1 MQKKGCRTNVRQLLS
16 LILNFV
22 SVELVKGSGG
32 SDVSRLA
39 DQRPLVFRRENGEY
53 LVKLQAFRQIEGSDG
68 ETFAERGA
76 VPVKKGEGIFYIETS
91 GGEFFTE
98 NLVSLLGLRGGA

>member
-1 MQKKGCRTNVRQLLS
+1 MKRT
-16 LILNFV
+16 
-22 SVELVKGSGG
+22 GSG
-32 SDVSRLA
+32 DVSRLA

-53 LVKLQAFRQIEGSDG
+53 LVKLQAFRQIEGGDG
-68 ETFAERGA
+68 ETFSERGA

>member
-1 MQKKGCRTNVRQLLS
+1 MIGAGGWGTAMMIELAGRNNDLIMYCRNPAR
-16 LILNFV
+16 
-22 SVELVKGSGG
+22 
-32 SDVSRLA
+32 A
-39 DQRPLVFRRENGEY
+39 DEMRKTRENGEY
-53 LVKLQAFRQIEGSDG
+53 LVKLQAFRQIEGGDG
-68 ETFAERGA
+68 ETFSERGA